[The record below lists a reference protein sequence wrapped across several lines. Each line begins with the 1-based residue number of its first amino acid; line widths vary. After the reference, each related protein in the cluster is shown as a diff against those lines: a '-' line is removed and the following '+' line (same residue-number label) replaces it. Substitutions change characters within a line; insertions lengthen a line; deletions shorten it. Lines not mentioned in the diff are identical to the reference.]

1 MSQTFETTR
10 LHVNVPQLTS
20 PRLTISFMSQAVVS
34 QDWKS
39 IKAQALKSSYPRPSN
54 LMVLDFKDILS
65 SDTKSRACRL
75 VSQGPCLLTG
85 QYNLFVLE
93 VRPQDTQITLGQLGS
108 VWLFLY
114 FVQATQD
121 DFVLALSPPGF
132 KPQVAQ
138 SDFVLVPKLSCLGP
152 PSVTIFSRESLLRA
166 KTAIMIGSR
175 SLFWQIF
182 VL

>member
-1 MSQTFETTR
+1 MSLSLEV
-10 LHVNVPQLTS
+10 LGSLYPPC
-20 PRLTISFMSQAVVS
+20 PRLLS

-54 LMVLDFKDILS
+54 LMVLDFKNILS
-65 SDTKSRACRL
+65 QDTKSRACRL

-93 VRPQDTQITLGQLGS
+93 VQPQDTQITLGQMRS
-108 VWLFLY
+108 VWLFSY
-114 FVQATQD
+114 FVKATQD
-121 DFVLALSPPGF
+121 DFVLALSPPCF

-152 PSVTIFSRESLLRA
+152 PSVTIFLGKVFWEPKQLSL
-166 KTAIMIGSR
+166 IGSK
-175 SLFWQIF
+175 SLFWQFFIPW
-182 VL
+182 LKNL